1 MIDRRGVA
9 TNKDDASDLGGA
21 AAMTFAA
28 ALALLAATFVT
39 SAISGVF
46 GMAGGLLLMGL
57 LALLL
62 PVSAAF
68 VAHGFIQFVANGWR
82 AVIHR
87 KHIDW
92 RILLGHV
99 AGALLAGLLVVS
111 VAFVPSRPLLYLFL
125 GLVPALVWLPKRVLH
140 LDVSRP
146 VPAILSGFA
155 NTALNLVAGVSGP
168 LLDVFFQRAS
178 LGRHGIVATKAA
190 VQSVSH
196 VAKIVVYG
204 AALAGSAAAGL
215 LSWWVLALAVP
226 CSMTGTTLGG
236 RILDR
241 LTDTS
246 FLASTRWIVTAI
258 GAAYLIQAARLGLG
272 G

>member
-1 MIDRRGVA
+1 
-9 TNKDDASDLGGA
+9 
-21 AAMTFAA
+21 MTFAA

-46 GMAGGLLLMGL
+46 GMAGGLLLMGV

-68 VAHGFIQFVANGWR
+68 VAHGFIQLVANGWR
-82 AVIHR
+82 AVLHR
-87 KHIDW
+87 RHIKW
-92 RILLGHV
+92 RIVLGHF
-99 AGALLAGLLVVS
+99 AGAVAAGLLVAS
-111 VAFVPSRPLLYLFL
+111 IAFLPSRPLLYLCL
-125 GLVPALVWLPKRVLH
+125 GMVPALVWLPKGVLH
-140 LDVSRP
+140 LDVARP
-146 VPAILSGFA
+146 FPAFLSGFA

-196 VAKIVVYG
+196 IAKIIVYG
-204 AALAGSAAAGL
+204 AALAGTEAAAQ
-215 LSWWVLALAVP
+215 LSWWLLALAIP
-226 CSMTGTTLGG
+226 CSMAGTMIGG

-241 LTDTS
+241 LTDAS
-246 FLASTRWIVTAI
+246 FLLWTRWIVTAI
-258 GAAYLIQAARLGLG
+258 GGAYLVQAARLSLAA
-272 G
+272 

>member
-1 MIDRRGVA
+1 
-9 TNKDDASDLGGA
+9 
-21 AAMTFAA
+21 MTFVA
-28 ALALLAATFVT
+28 ALALLAATFAT

-46 GMAGGLLLMGL
+46 GMAGGLLLMGA

-68 VAHGFIQFVANGWR
+68 VAHGFIQLVANGWR

-87 KHIDW
+87 RHVKWQIV
-92 RILLGHV
+92 LGHV
-99 AGALLAGLLVVS
+99 GGAAAAGLLVAS
-111 VAFVPSRPLLYLFL
+111 IAFVPSRPLLYLFL
-125 GLVPALVWLPKRVLH
+125 GLVPALVWLPKGVLH

-146 VPAILSGFA
+146 IPAVISGFA

-178 LGRHGIVATKAA
+178 LGRHSIVATKAA
-190 VQSVSH
+190 VQAVSH
-196 VAKIVVYG
+196 IAKIVVYG
-204 AALAGSAAAGL
+204 AALAGTGAAGL
-215 LSWWVLALAVP
+215 LSWWLLALAIP
-226 CSMTGTTLGG
+226 CSMAGTTLGG

-246 FLASTRWIVTAI
+246 FLAWTRWIVTAI
-258 GAAYLIQAARLGLG
+258 GAAYLAQAARLGLTV
-272 G
+272 